1 MLSNEE
7 QDELLKN
14 IARRQ
19 PILQLTE
26 ETAALKIAKDR
37 EGVQKGG
44 YVYVPTMKHPLEMGM
59 EKFEAEKSMRR
70 LRLCAM
76 DKRIEAATVMN
87 QPWCIEE
94 LYMLGAPCN
103 IPNHMGYTPLHIA
116 AARNYHKCVEVLLN
130 MRLDIEGNAVTNKGY
145 PPLYLAV
152 ACSSLLSVEM
162 LAKAGGVE
170 STDEPMKGY
179 RSILDLPVEAPEV
192 VPFSNRAVDD
202 RARNLGQPSYLGQY

>member
-130 MRLDIEGNAVTNKGY
+130 MRLDIEVNAVTNKYSMVLISY
-145 PPLYLAV
+145 PKIGCLVHRL
-152 ACSSLLSVEM
+152 
-162 LAKAGGVE
+162 
-170 STDEPMKGY
+170 
-179 RSILDLPVEAPEV
+179 RS
-192 VPFSNRAVDD
+192 
-202 RARNLGQPSYLGQY
+202 